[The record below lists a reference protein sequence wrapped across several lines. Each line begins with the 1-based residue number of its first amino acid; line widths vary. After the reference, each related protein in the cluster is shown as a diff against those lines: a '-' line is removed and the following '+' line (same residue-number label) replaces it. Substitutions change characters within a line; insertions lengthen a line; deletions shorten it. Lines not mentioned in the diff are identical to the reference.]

1 MGKRENFWE
10 DKVREGLEFGKVEEE
25 SVEMDIDMDMDEI
38 GRGRRR
44 KRDLVR
50 ECGERVL
57 S

>member
-1 MGKRENFWE
+1 M
-10 DKVREGLEFGKVEEE
+10 REGLEFGKVEEE